1 MYTMHKKSRRVHRRK
16 HRSGKMTFKR
26 SRVAPKRVNVMRG
39 GNATFP
45 ATFNNN
51 MVSAAPQSYLP
62 YNDFAKDPN
71 YGVVAS
77 RNTGPF
83 LTGVSSGGSRR
94 KRRNGRKYRGG
105 SSTSA
110 YISNNLNTVTNGVGI
125 LPAPAINESSGVA
138 GIMSGFSNT
147 AGVYNSNPMMLAPL
161 A

>member
-1 MYTMHKKSRRVHRRK
+1 MYTMHKKSKRVHHRKRRSA
-16 HRSGKMTFKR
+16 RMTFKR

-39 GNATFP
+39 GNAMFP
-45 ATFNNN
+45 ATLTNNI
-51 MVSAAPQSYLP
+51 VSAAPQSYLP
-62 YNDFAKDPN
+62 YNDFANDPN

-105 SSTSA
+105 SNASA
-110 YISNNLNTVTNGVGI
+110 YISNNLNTTTSGI
-125 LPAPAINESSGVA
+125 GLIPSPAINESSGIA

-147 AGVYNSNPMMLAPL
+147 AAVYNSNPTRLAPL